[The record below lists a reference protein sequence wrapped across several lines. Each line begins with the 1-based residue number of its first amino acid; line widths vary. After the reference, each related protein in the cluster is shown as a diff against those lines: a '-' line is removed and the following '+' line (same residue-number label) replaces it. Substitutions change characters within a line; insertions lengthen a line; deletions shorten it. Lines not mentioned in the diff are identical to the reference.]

1 MFLQTN
7 NSSNRKTENT
17 YKWMVWA
24 IVILALMNIA
34 TIVTVIYNR
43 NKANSEVTVESARQS
58 QSPDLSMKYSGRYFR
73 DQLGFNNDQMSRFV
87 EFNPAFREN
96 VKNINIELDLL
107 RDQMLAEMA
116 AEKCDSIKLGLLSD
130 SIGYLHAN
138 LKKVTYEYYLDI
150 KNICDKQQQ
159 EKLKEL
165 FSGMFASDFR
175 QGRYGRG
182 SQQGRQHGRQFNN

>member
-1 MFLQTN
+1 M
-7 NSSNRKTENT
+7 KTENT
-17 YKWMVWA
+17 YKWMVWV

-58 QSPDLSMKYSGRYFR
+58 QSPVLSMKYSGRYFR
-73 DQLGFNNDQMSRFV
+73 DQLGFNNDQMSRFA
-87 EFNPAFREN
+87 EFNPVFREN
-96 VKNINIELDLL
+96 VRSINNELDLL
-107 RDQMLAEMA
+107 RDQMLSEMA
-116 AEKCDSIKLGLLSD
+116 AEECDSGKLDQLSD

-138 LKKVTYEYYLDI
+138 LKKVTYKYYLDI
-150 KNICDKQQQ
+150 KNICDQQQQ
-159 EKLKEL
+159 EKLEEL

-182 SQQGRQHGRQFNN
+182 RQQGRQHGRQFNN

>member
-1 MFLQTN
+1 M
-7 NSSNRKTENT
+7 KTENT

-58 QSPDLSMKYSGRYFR
+58 QSPGLSMKYSGRYFR
-73 DQLGFNNDQMSRFV
+73 DQLGFNDDQMSRFA

-96 VKNINIELDLL
+96 VRSINNELNLL
-107 RDQMLAEMA
+107 RDQMLSEMA
-116 AEKCDSIKLGLLSD
+116 AEKCDSMKLGLLSD

-138 LKKVTYEYYLDI
+138 LKKITYEYYLDI
-150 KNICDKQQQ
+150 KNICDQQQQ

>member
-7 NSSNRKTENT
+7 NSSNMKTENT
-17 YKWMVWA
+17 YKWMVWI

-58 QSPDLSMKYSGRYFR
+58 QSPVLPMKYSGRYFR

-107 RDQMLAEMA
+107 RDQMLSEMA

-175 QGRYGRG
+175 KGRYGRG